1 MIRTLTFKS
10 RIALLLF
17 ALFSTAFAWGQTS
30 LSGNGTEESPFIINN
45 AEDWNTFA
53 TTATYWTSEVYVRLD
68 ADITVSSP
76 VGTSGNKY
84 SGTFDGN
91 WHTVTFNCGTVG
103 EPYNLECCA
112 PFSYVNGATI
122 KNLTVDGT
130 IVSEMKY
137 AAGLIGWAQSSNP
150 VYITNCT
157 SKVTIDCSKIKQKQ
171 NPSTPQDKFYDC
183 STGGF
188 IGQIESGNVYFEN
201 CIFDG
206 LIDKGE
212 RPEANRCAG
221 FVSYINT
228 GKIYYKNCTM
238 AGTINLTSY
247 ISTFNRNGKND
258 FSNAYYINNYG
269 DVTNCI
275 QAPTTVP
282 TDAIARKYSANSTV
296 YYVPG
301 AVVTGLEATTYSYI
315 EGQPITLDLPTIEYY
330 GKRLTRG
337 TDYVIKI
344 DGNQVDGD
352 LTISTSGN
360 HIVAIEGMG
369 NYGGTQTTTIKV
381 INFGSWAVLQEVL
394 ANDSDGD
401 RYITLNNNISPNPE
415 TDIYLEVKGNV
426 VLNLNG
432 KTIDRHLTSP
442 IAKGQVFR
450 VTSGTNLTINGP
462 GTIKGG
468 YNKAEETDVDGGG
481 IYNMGNL
488 VLNNVTIKDN
498 TCVKKVEGSESA
510 EGRGGGI
517 YSGSGS
523 SLVINEGSITS
534 NTAKGG
540 GGGVYSDGA
549 ITFTMTDVLVEG
561 NTSESKGGG
570 IRVRTTG
577 NVIANLTNCNI
588 RFNQVTAN
596 VSQGGGVYLENGELV
611 MNNCEIKGN
620 QSTMQGAGF
629 YSHKGKT
636 TAVGCNISYNGTL
649 FADDDNH
656 GAGVCLYNNSNGTDS
671 NIFIMDGGIIEANN
685 CNYNGGGVY
694 VYSGSKFQVKGNVR
708 ILDNYQGTIYG
719 SHSFNNTY
727 LAGESVVEVIGPLAE
742 DAYIVITPHDNGGTC
757 VNFAEGVPTEGALSH
772 FALDNDEYRLIPVD
786 GHIEYYKLYLW
797 NESSTWNGTIA
808 TNLNGG
814 LPTASNSVTINRG
827 VKIPSGYA
835 ASANIITLGDY
846 GEIIIADGG
855 QLIHNDAV
863 TATLQKNISA
873 YTVLANQGESKTNGW
888 YTIASPVTGDD
899 LDKECVA
906 IGEYDL
912 YLYNEPTHYWW
923 NAKDGSGHGFSN
935 ISNGHGYLYANE
947 KNVTLNFTG
956 PMQATSANVS
966 VPLSYT
972 EAADNLKGYNLVG
985 NPFTCNLTSSDA
997 ILVGGSPLTTYMY
1010 VANGNEMVTA
1020 TLSERPIQPGEGFF
1034 VQASGTGQNLV
1045 FNHEVSEPN
1054 KTAFIRIEAG
1064 DNSFMDRAY
1073 LQFGQGNTLHKMT
1086 INDDVPHLSI
1096 QQGRDDY
1103 ASTTIKANHGTIPVS
1118 FKAATNGSY
1127 TITVSHEG
1135 MEMDYLHLI
1144 DNLTG
1149 ADTDLLSEP
1158 SYTFT
1163 ASNHDYASRFRLVYS
1178 SGTTTEESDNENFA
1192 FINDGQIILSG
1203 VIGDATV
1210 QLIDMNGRVV
1220 YCRDAVHTISTSGMT
1235 SGVYVLRLIQDDIV
1249 KTQKIVIG

>member
-1 MIRTLTFKS
+1 MIRTIAFKN
-10 RIALLLF
+10 RIVLLLF
-17 ALFSTAFAWGQTS
+17 TLFSTTFAWGQTS
-30 LSGNGTEESPFIINN
+30 LSGSGTETDPYQITS
-45 AEDWNTFA
+45 AEDWNVFA
-53 TTATYWTSEVYVRLD
+53 NAVNSGNSFVGEYLKLTSNIILNID
-68 ADITVSSP
+68 NSSESD
-76 VGTSGNKY
+76 VIAGTMTSGGAKENFF
-84 SGTFDGN
+84 SGTFDGD
-91 WHTVTFNCGTVG
+91 WKTITFNVGTAQTSYT
-103 EPYNLECCA
+103 PAHNFSPSA
-112 PFSYVNGATI
+112 PFRVIDGATI

-130 IVSEMKY
+130 IRSTWKY
-137 AAGLIGWAQSSNP
+137 NSGLVGFAYNTN
-150 VYITNCT
+150 YIANCT
-157 SKVTIDCSKIKQKQ
+157 SSITINCSGITGNNPDCSSSGFVAENKQGII
-171 NPSTPQDKFYDC
+171 NFT
-183 STGGF
+183 
-188 IGQIESGNVYFEN
+188 N
-201 CIFDG
+201 CIFNG
-206 LIDKGE
+206 AIDKGNLST
-212 RPEANRCAG
+212 AQKSAG
-221 FVSYINT
+221 FVSYNNGNKVYFT
-228 GKIYYKNCTM
+228 NCTM
-238 AGTINLTSY
+238 AGTINLTSN
-247 ISTFNRNGKND
+247 IATFNRNGKD
-258 FSNAYYINNYG
+258 VYSNAYYINDYSNG
-269 DVTNCI
+269 TQGT
-275 QAPTTVP
+275 QAPTTEP
-282 TDAIARKYSANSTV
+282 TNAIARKYSANSNV

-301 AVVTGLEATTYSYI
+301 AVVTGLETTTYSYI
-315 EGQPITLDLPTIEYY
+315 DGQPITLDLPTIEYY
-330 GKRLTRG
+330 GKTLTRG
-337 TDYVIKI
+337 IDYIIKI
-344 DGNQVDGD
+344 DDVQVDGD
-352 LTISTSGN
+352 LTISTPGD
-360 HIVAIEGMG
+360 HVVAIEGMG

-401 RYITLNNNISPNPE
+401 RYITLNNNISPNAE

-432 KTIDRHLTSP
+432 KTINRALTDS
-442 IAKGQVFR
+442 IVYGQVIR
-450 VTSGTNLTINGP
+450 VSSGANLIINGP
-462 GTIKGG
+462 GTITGG
-468 YNKAEETDVDGGG
+468 YNWPGSDAIPPESTYYDKRDGGG
-481 IYNMGNL
+481 IHNMGNL
-488 VLNNVTIKDN
+488 VLNNVNVAYNK
-498 TCVKKVEGSESA
+498 CGKEAWGSSSYSA
-510 EGRGGGI
+510 RGGGI
-517 YSGSGS
+517 YSGTGS
-523 SLVINEGSITS
+523 SLVINGGSITS
-534 NTAKGG
+534 NTARGG
-540 GGGVYSDGA
+540 GGGVFSDGA

-570 IRVRTTG
+570 IRLRTTG

-649 FADDDNH
+649 FADPNNH
-656 GAGVCLYNNSNGTDS
+656 GAGVCLGTDS
-671 NIFIMDGGIIEANN
+671 NTFIMDGGIIEANN

-708 ILDNYQGTIYG
+708 IFDNYQGTIYG

-727 LAGESVVEVIGPLAE
+727 LAGESVVEVIGSLDS
-742 DAYIVITPHDNGGTC
+742 DAYIVITPRDNGGTC
-757 VNFAEGVPTEGALSH
+757 VTFAEGVPTEGALSH

-808 TNLNGG
+808 TDLNGE
-814 LPTASNSVTINRG
+814 LPTPSNSVTINRG

-835 ASANIITLGDY
+835 ASANTITLGDY

-888 YTIASPVTGDD
+888 YTIASPVTTD

-935 ISNGHGYLYANE
+935 IINGHGYLYANE

-1073 LQFGQGNTLHKMT
+1073 VQFGQGNTLHKIT

-1163 ASNHDYASRFRLVYS
+1163 ASNHDYASF
-1178 SGTTTEESDNENFA
+1178 N
-1192 FINDGQIILSG
+1192 
-1203 VIGDATV
+1203 
-1210 QLIDMNGRVV
+1210 
-1220 YCRDAVHTISTSGMT
+1220 
-1235 SGVYVLRLIQDDIV
+1235 
-1249 KTQKIVIG
+1249 